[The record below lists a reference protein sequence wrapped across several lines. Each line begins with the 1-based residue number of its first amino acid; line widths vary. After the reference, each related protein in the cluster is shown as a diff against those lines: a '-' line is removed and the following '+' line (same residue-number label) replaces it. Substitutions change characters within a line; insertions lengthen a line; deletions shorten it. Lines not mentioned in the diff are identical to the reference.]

1 MAAVTKTVTPS
12 TIHEFRATLS
22 SQPPSPPQHSGVGPG
37 RGNHGKA
44 IDRLTADNDRL
55 RRELRA
61 EKAAREEADE
71 RLRSSKAIID
81 SLRSREDNLNQNS
94 SSNQFLLERR
104 DRKIAEL
111 KEQHTAE
118 ITRRQSAEQRARDAT
133 ALLDS
138 TLAEAKKSVAQA
150 QEHAAREQANASTYK
165 DGFTRLRGHVN
176 TTEKAQRTQNK
187 QHLERLSK
195 AVTNIT
201 ALESVCDN
209 QRRELERSEES
220 VEAMKQTLNRYK
232 KQNAAMDRLQQE
244 MEEVRDRMHWVMR
257 LQQSR
262 EE

>member
-22 SQPPSPPQHSGVGPG
+22 SQPPSPPHQSGVGPG

-71 RLRSSKAIID
+71 RLRSSKTIIE

-111 KEQHTAE
+111 KEQLAAE
-118 ITRRQSAEQRARDAT
+118 VARRESAEQRTRDAT

-138 TLAEAKKSVAQA
+138 TLAEAKRNIARA
-150 QEHAAREQANASTYK
+150 QEHAMREQASATAYK
-165 DGFTRLRGHVN
+165 DGFTRLRSHVDGI
-176 TTEKAQRTQNK
+176 EKAQRTQNK
-187 QHLERLSK
+187 QHIERLSK
-195 AVTNIT
+195 ADTNIQ

-220 VEAMKQTLNRYK
+220 VEAMKQTLSMYK
-232 KQNAAMDRLQQE
+232 KQNAAMDKLQHE
-244 MEEVRDRMHWVMR
+244 MEEVRDRMQWVMR

-262 EE
+262 DA